1 MKSHLW
7 DHSMICLLALGRFGA
22 YVLPGIIG
30 VSLLISCGDIDKKT
44 NTRKIISLSD
54 DYAREKAQEIRGQ
67 VSAEV
72 DPTLTLSIWASDTL
86 LGDPV
91 GLDMTETGAAI
102 VSSTNRRKSTEF
114 DIRQH
119 RYWEEASLSF
129 QSVEDRRNF
138 LRSTL
143 TPESSGQFPKPYDHN
158 GDSIRDWHD
167 LTVESEEVIIV
178 EDQSGDGLADHSRV
192 FADGFQTEVT
202 DIAGGVQQYQGDIF
216 LAVAPDLWRLQDLDK
231 DGFADK
237 RTSLSHGFQVHI
249 GYGGHNMSGVKVG
262 PDGKIYW
269 GIGDIGFNGI
279 DQDGKRWFYPNQGVI
294 VRCNPDGSDFEVFA
308 HGLRN
313 THEFV
318 FDAYGNIISVDNDGD
333 HPGEHERLVYIVNG
347 SDTGWRINWQFGKYR
362 DPDNNAYK
370 VWMDE
375 GLYKPRFE
383 GQAAYILPCIE
394 HYINGPTGMLYNP
407 GTVLGQEWTDRFF
420 VVEFNGN
427 PARSGIHSFS
437 LEPKGASFK
446 LSDTKKILSGVLATG
461 LDAGPDGALYFT
473 DWIDGWERK
482 DYGRIWKLESKEE
495 SFKSIQAETQQILS
509 KNLDGVANEM
519 VGAYLAHQDMR
530 VRQKAQ
536 FELVKRG
543 DEGAKVLAD
552 VAASG
557 PSQFARIHGIWG
569 LGQLLRSDNQ
579 YGATLTQFLND
590 DDPEIRAQVCKM
602 LGDARYGDVGGDL
615 VSLLS
620 YENPRVQ
627 FFAAEALGRIGYRP
641 GVQPLLDL
649 LERNNDEDAY
659 LRHGATLALSR
670 IGEKQPIYDL
680 LGHQVP
686 AMRLAAVL
694 VLRHWSDPFLAN
706 FLKDSD
712 TYIATEAA
720 RAINDDWSI
729 DDALPA
735 LGAALV
741 SGMHQTEPFLR
752 RAIGANS
759 RTGSEESIDHLVTFA
774 SDRTNTKPMRI
785 EAISALGVWASP
797 SVFDRVTGRYR
808 GVVERDEELL
818 QRKAGPAMISLL
830 EDPDPDIRKAT
841 LIALDKMGAKE
852 GIAAIV
858 EIAEGDKA
866 ADVRSQALLA
876 LSGLE
881 AENIPEILSKAL
893 QDKDKEVRITVLELV
908 QQMDIEPEKI
918 VEMTRSVLLE
928 GTVEE
933 QQASILALKD
943 LPSSTIIAPIRE
955 MTQRLV
961 GGQVN
966 PAIQL
971 ELIEVAE
978 SLDDVQ
984 IDEHIKDFRSQYEQE
999 GVLAEYIECVEGG
1012 SPSLGRQILASNSD
1026 SECLKCH
1033 QIRGY
1038 GGVAGPALDAV
1049 GARLASRKLLQSLV
1063 DPSAE
1068 VAAGFGVV
1076 TVILKDESVVSGIA
1090 IEEDDTTLVIRDASE
1105 EKISVDKSHIEER
1118 INAASSMPPMT
1129 TVLDRHQLRDLV
1141 AFLKTLKGE
1150 EL

>member
-1 MKSHLW
+1 MKSHHW
-7 DHSMICLLALGRFGA
+7 DHSMPYLIALSRSSK
-22 YVLPGIIG
+22 YVAAAVVG
-30 VSLLISCGDIDKKT
+30 VSMLVSCGKVDEKASEK
-44 NTRKIISLSD
+44 KIITLSD
-54 DYAREKAQEIRGQ
+54 DYARAKAQEIRGQ

-72 DPTLTLSIWASDTL
+72 DPTLSLSIWASDTL

-91 GLDMTETGAAI
+91 GLDMTESGVAI

-129 QSVEDRRNF
+129 QSVDDRRNF
-138 LRSTL
+138 LKNTL
-143 TPESSGQFPKPYDHN
+143 TAETSGQFHKPYDHN
-158 GDSIRDWHD
+158 GDSIQDWHD

-178 EDQSGDGLADHSRV
+178 EDQSGDGLADASRV

-202 DIAGGVQQYQGDIF
+202 DIAGGVQQYEDDIF

-231 DGFADK
+231 DGFVDK

-269 GIGDIGFNGI
+269 GIGDIGFNGV

-362 DPDNNAYK
+362 DPDNNEYK

-407 GTVLGQEWTDRFF
+407 GTVLGQEWADRFF

-427 PARSGIHSFS
+427 PARSGIHSFR
-437 LEPKGASFK
+437 LEPHGASFK
-446 LSDTKKILSGVLATG
+446 LGDTKKILSGVLATG

-495 SFKSIQAETQQILS
+495 SFESIQAETKQILGKTFDLLS
-509 KNLDGVANEM
+509 NEE

-543 DEGAKVLAD
+543 DAGARVLAD
-552 VAASG
+552 AAASD
-557 PSQFARIHGIWG
+557 PSQLARIHGVWG

-579 YGATLTQFLND
+579 YGTTLTQFLND
-590 DDPEIRAQVCKM
+590 DDPEIRAQVCKV
-602 LGDARYGDVGGDL
+602 LGDARYGDVGSDL
-615 VSLLS
+615 INLLGH
-620 YENPRVQ
+620 EHPRVQ
-627 FFAAEALGRIGYRP
+627 FFAAEALGRTGYKP
-641 GVQPLLDL
+641 GVKPLLDL
-649 LERNNDEDAY
+649 LERNNDADAY

-670 IGEKQPIYDL
+670 IGERQPIYDL
-680 LGHQVP
+680 VDHQVP

-706 FLKDSD
+706 FLNDSD
-712 TYIATEAA
+712 TYIAAEAA
-720 RAINDDWSI
+720 RAINDDWSV

-741 SGMHQTEPFLR
+741 SGKHQSEPFLR

-759 RTGSEESIDHLVTFA
+759 RTGSEESIEHLVTFA
-774 SDRTNTKPMRI
+774 EQRANAKPMRI
-785 EAISALGVWASP
+785 EAISALGVWATP

-808 GVVERDEELL
+808 GVVERDQSLL
-818 QRKAGPAMISLL
+818 QRKAAPAMINLL
-830 EDPDPDIRKAT
+830 GDADQDIRKA
-841 LIALDKMGAKE
+841 ALVALGKMGAKDE
-852 GIAAIV
+852 VSAIV
-858 EIAEGDKA
+858 RIAEGDVVA
-866 ADVRSQALLA
+866 EVRSQALLT
-876 LSGLE
+876 LSSLE
-881 AENIPEILSKAL
+881 ADNLPEILSNAL
-893 QDKDKEVRITVLELV
+893 QDNTKDVRITVLELV

-918 VEMTRSVLLE
+918 VEMTASVLLD
-928 GTVEE
+928 GSVEE
-933 QQASILALKD
+933 QQASILAMKD
-943 LPSSTIIAPIRE
+943 LPSENIVSPIRQ
-955 MTQRLV
+955 MTLRLAQ
-961 GGQVN
+961 GQVN
-966 PAIQL
+966 PEIQL

-978 SLDDVQ
+978 SLNDDKINGHVA
-984 IDEHIKDFRSQYEQE
+984 DFRSQYKEE
-999 GVLAEYIECVEGG
+999 GILADYIECMEGG

-1049 GARLASRKLLQSLV
+1049 GARLASQDLLQSLV
-1063 DPSAE
+1063 DPSAQ

-1076 TVILKDESVVSGIA
+1076 TVILKDESAVSGIA
-1090 IEEDDTTLVIRDASE
+1090 IEEDETTLVIRDANE
-1105 EKISVDKSHIEER
+1105 EKVSVDKAQIQER

-1129 TVLDRHQLRDLV
+1129 TVLDKHQLRDLV
-1141 AFLKTLKGE
+1141 AFLKTLQGE

>member
-7 DHSMICLLALGRFGA
+7 DHSMIRLIAVGRFFK
-22 YVLPGIIG
+22 YVVPAIMG
-30 VSLLISCGDIDKKT
+30 VSMFIACGNVDEKTAAKKIT
-44 NTRKIISLSD
+44 LSD
-54 DYAREKAQEIRGQ
+54 DYARAKAQEIRGL

-72 DPTLTLSIWASDTL
+72 DSTLTLSVWASDTL

-91 GLDMTETGAAI
+91 GLDMTESGVAI

-129 QSVEDRRNF
+129 QSVDDRRNF
-138 LRSTL
+138 LRNTL
-143 TPESSGQFPKPYDHN
+143 TAETSGQFHKPYDHN
-158 GDSIRDWHD
+158 GDSIQDWHD

-178 EDQSGDGLADHSRV
+178 EDQSGDGLADASRV

-202 DIAGGVQQYQGDIF
+202 DIAGGVQQYGDDIF

-269 GIGDIGFNGI
+269 GIGDIGFNGV

-362 DPDNNAYK
+362 DPDNNEYK

-383 GQAAYILPCIE
+383 GQAAYILPCID

-407 GTVLGQEWTDRFF
+407 GTVLGDEWADRFF

-437 LEPKGASFK
+437 LQPHGASFK
-446 LSDTKKILSGVLATG
+446 LGDTKKILSGVLATG
-461 LDAGPDGALYFT
+461 LDAGPDGAIYFT

-482 DYGRIWKLESKEE
+482 DYGRIWKLESKKKGLEA
-495 SFKSIQAETQQILS
+495 IQTETKQILGKAFDS
-509 KNLDGVANEM
+509 LANEE
-519 VGAYLAHQDMR
+519 VGAYLAHRDMR

-536 FELVKRG
+536 FELVDRG
-543 DEGAKVLAD
+543 AEGASVLAD
-552 VAASG
+552 AAASG
-557 PSQFARIHGIWG
+557 GSQFARIHGIWG

-602 LGDARYGDVGGDL
+602 LGDARYGDVGSDI
-615 VSLLS
+615 VNLLS
-620 YENPRVQ
+620 DDHPRVQ
-627 FFAAEALGRIGYRP
+627 YFATEALGRIGYRP
-641 GVQPLLDL
+641 AVKPLLDL
-649 LERNNDEDAY
+649 LQKNNDEDAY

-680 LGHQVP
+680 VDHKVP

-694 VLRHWSDPFLAN
+694 VLRHWSDPFLGK
-706 FLKDSD
+706 FLKDRD

-720 RAINDDWSI
+720 RAINDDWSVEE
-729 DDALPA
+729 ALPE

-741 SGMHQTEPFLR
+741 SGMHKSEAFIR

-759 RTGSEESIDHLVTFA
+759 RTGSEESIEHLIAFA
-774 SDRTNTKPMRI
+774 SDRKNEKLMRI
-785 EAISALGVWASP
+785 EAISALGVWANP

-808 GVVERDEELL
+808 GEVQRDEQLL
-818 QRKAGPAMISLL
+818 QAKAGPAVISLL
-830 EDPDPDIRKAT
+830 KDVDPDIRKAA
-841 LIALDKMGAKE
+841 LVALDKMEAKE
-852 GIAAIV
+852 GVAAIV
-858 EIAEGDKA
+858 GIAEGDKA

-876 LSGLE
+876 LSGLA
-881 AENIPEILSKAL
+881 AENLPEILSKAL
-893 QDKDKEVRITVLELV
+893 QDKDKEVRIAALELV
-908 QQMDIEPEKI
+908 QQMDVSPDKI
-918 VEMTRSVLLE
+918 VEMTRSVLLD
-928 GTVEE
+928 GSVEE

-943 LPSSTIIAPIRE
+943 LPSENIISPIRE
-955 MTQRLV
+955 MIERLV
-961 GGQVN
+961 QGQVD

-978 SLDDVQ
+978 SLDNAQ
-984 IDEHIKDFRSQYEQE
+984 IDQQIREFRSQYAEE
-999 GVLAEYIECVEGG
+999 GLLADYIECVEGG

-1068 VAAGFGVV
+1068 VAPGFGVV
-1076 TVILKDESVVSGIA
+1076 TVILKDESAVSGIA
-1090 IEEDDTTLVIRDASE
+1090 IEEDDTTLVIRDANE
-1105 EKISVDKSHIEER
+1105 EKISVDKSQIEER

-1129 TVLDRHQLRDLV
+1129 SVLDKHQLRDLV

>member
-7 DHSMICLLALGRFGA
+7 DHSMICLLSMGRVLRI
-22 YVLPGIIG
+22 VLPCIIG
-30 VSLLISCGDIDKKT
+30 VSFLISCGEVGDKSTSKRLIT
-44 NTRKIISLSD
+44 LSD
-54 DYAREKAQEIRGQ
+54 DYARAKAAEIRGQ

-129 QSVEDRRNF
+129 QSVDDRRNF
-138 LRSTL
+138 LKNTL
-143 TPESSGQFPKPYDHN
+143 TAESSGQFHKPYDHN

-167 LTVESEEVIIV
+167 LTVQSEEVIIV
-178 EDQSGDGLADHSRV
+178 EDQSGDGLADASRV

-202 DIAGGVQQYQGDIF
+202 DIAGGVQQHGDDIF

-231 DGFADK
+231 DGYADK

-269 GIGDIGFNGI
+269 GIGDIGFNGV

-362 DPDNNAYK
+362 DPDNNEYK

-407 GTVLGQEWTDRFF
+407 GTVLGEEWTDRFF

-437 LEPKGASFK
+437 LEQEGASFK
-446 LSDTKKILSGVLATG
+446 LVDTKKILSGVLATG

-482 DYGRIWKLESKEE
+482 DYGRIWKLESKES
-495 SFKSIQAETQQILS
+495 SFKAIQTETQQLLG
-509 KNLDGVANEM
+509 KNFDEVTNEEL
-519 VGAYLAHQDMR
+519 GAYLAHQDMR

-536 FELVKRG
+536 FELVNRG
-543 DEGAKVLAD
+543 AEGASVLAD
-552 VAASG
+552 AAASG
-557 PSQFARIHGIWG
+557 ASQFARIHGIWG

-590 DDPEIRAQVCKM
+590 DDPEIRAQVCKV
-602 LGDARYGDVGGDL
+602 LGDARYGDVGSDL
-615 VSLLS
+615 VNLLS
-620 YENPRVQ
+620 HQHPRVQ
-627 FFAAEALGRIGYRP
+627 YFAAEALGRIGYKP
-641 GVQPLLDL
+641 GVKPLLDL
-649 LERNNDEDAY
+649 LEKNNDEDAY

-680 LGHQVP
+680 VDHKVP

-694 VLRHWSDPFLAN
+694 ILRHWSDPFLGK
-706 FLKDSD
+706 FLKDPD

-720 RAINDDWSI
+720 RAINDDWSVEE
-729 DDALPA
+729 ALPE

-741 SGMHQTEPFLR
+741 SRMHQSEPFIR

-759 RTGSEESIDHLVTFA
+759 RTGSEESIDHLIAFA
-774 SDRTNTKPMRI
+774 SERKNAKLMRI
-785 EAISALGVWASP
+785 EAISALGVWANP

-808 GVVERDEELL
+808 GVIERDEKLL
-818 QRKAGPAMISLL
+818 QSKAGPAVISLL
-830 EDPDPDIRKAT
+830 NDDDPDIRKTA
-841 LIALDKMGAKE
+841 LIALDKMDAKE
-852 GIAAIV
+852 GVAV
-858 EIAEGDKA
+858 VVGIAERDKS
-866 ADVRSQALLA
+866 ADVRSQALLT
-876 LSGLE
+876 LSGLG
-881 AENIPEILSKAL
+881 AENLPEILSKSL
-893 QDKDKEVRITVLELV
+893 QDKDKEVRIAVLELV
-908 QQMDIEPEKI
+908 QQMDISPDKI
-918 VEMTRSVLLE
+918 VEMTRSVLLD
-928 GTVEE
+928 GSVEE

-943 LPSSTIIAPIRE
+943 LPSENIISPIRE
-955 MTQRLV
+955 MIERLV
-961 GGQVN
+961 QGQVD

-978 SLDDVQ
+978 SLDDAQ
-984 IDEHIKDFRSQYEQE
+984 IDKQIEKYRSQYEDE
-999 GVLAEYIECVEGG
+999 GLLAEYIECVEGG

-1049 GARLASRKLLQSLV
+1049 GARLAPRKLLQSLV

-1076 TVILKDESVVSGIA
+1076 TVILKDESAVSGIA
-1090 IEEDDTTLVIRDASE
+1090 IEEDDNTLVIRDANE
-1105 EKISVDKSHIEER
+1105 EKISVDKSQIEER

-1129 TVLDRHQLRDLV
+1129 TVLDKHQLRDLV
-1141 AFLKTLKGE
+1141 AFLKTLKGQ